1 MALLDSAF
9 GNAAEAAQDFAGAA
23 GDLITAGGYRN
34 ERDAYYKAGEAS
46 RANAGLEQQNL
57 TSEEKQRRIQMA
69 TLRFQNMQDQ
79 RQTFLVQ
86 GSQQAAIS
94 AAGFENSGS
103 AMDVI
108 RDTARQGE
116 IAAQLG
122 QGKESTLD
130 IQGKIADTQGQINI
144 NSYLAQATSYD
155 AQGHSADAAASAA
168 TASAAGKTV
177 AGGIK
182 AGSSLIH
189 FLTLGI
195 F

>member
-9 GNAAEAAQDFAGAA
+9 GNAAESAQDFAGAA

-34 ERDAYYKAGEAS
+34 SRDAYYKAGETS

-57 TSEEKQRRIQMA
+57 TSEEQQRRIQLA
-69 TLRFQNMQDQ
+69 TVRFQNMQDQ
-79 RQTFLVQ
+79 RQAFMAQ
-86 GSQQAAIS
+86 GSQKAAIS
-94 AAGFENSGS
+94 AAGLESSGS
-103 AMDVI
+103 ALDVI
-108 RDTARQGE
+108 RETARQGE
-116 IAAQLG
+116 INAQLG
-122 QGKESTLD
+122 RGQESTID

-144 NSYLAQATSYD
+144 NSYLSQATSYD

-168 TASAAGKTV
+168 TASAAGKTA